1 MAVFT
6 YSGRGT
12 GGTMTGEIEAPD
24 RTSAVGELRKRA
36 ILVTK
41 IQERAGS
48 KSPSKAGG
56 KVKDKEMA
64 IFTRQ
69 FSTMIDAGL
78 PLVQC
83 LNILAEQSESKNL
96 RDVTGRV
103 ARSVEQGSTL
113 ADSLR
118 RHPRAFDDLFTNMV
132 EVGESG
138 GILDV
143 VFQRLAAYIEK
154 AAALKRKVKGAMI
167 YPASIISVAFLVVIF
182 MLTFVIP
189 TFTKMFK
196 DLGAD
201 LPLPTQ
207 VVVWFS
213 DFVRSYILFIFA
225 GVIGCFSAL
234 RAYYRTERGRSTID
248 ALMLKLPVI
257 GTLIR
262 KVAVARFTRTLGTL
276 VSSGVPI
283 LEGLRITART
293 AGNRVVEKAVMQCRA
308 AVTAGKTLAEPLK
321 ASGVFPPMVIQMIS
335 VGEQTGALDA
345 MLSKIAD
352 FYDDEVDTAVSSMTA
367 LLEPIMIVV
376 LGVLIGG
383 LVVAMYLPIFKLVTL
398 VKRSEERRV
407 GKECRS

>member
-41 IQERAGS
+41 IQERSGG

-207 VVVWFS
+207 VVVWLS
-213 DFVRSYILFIFA
+213 EFVRTYILLIIAAVF
-225 GVIGCFSAL
+225 GCVFAL
-234 RAYYRTERGRSTID
+234 RAYYRTEKGQATID
-248 ALMLKLPVI
+248 ALLLKVPVM

-293 AGNRVVEKAVMQCRA
+293 AGNKVVEKAVLQCRA

-352 FYDDEVDTAVSSMTA
+352 FYDDEVDTAVSAMTA

-398 VKRSEERRV
+398 VK
-407 GKECRS
+407 

>member
-6 YSGRGT
+6 YQGRGT
-12 GGTMTGEIEAPD
+12 TGTTTGEIEAQD
-24 RTSAVGELRKRA
+24 RMSAVGELRRRA

-41 IQERAGS
+41 INE
-48 KSPSKAGG
+48 KSGGKTASKAGG

-83 LNILAEQSESKNL
+83 LNILSEQSESKNL
-96 RDVTGRV
+96 RDVTGKV

-113 ADSLR
+113 AEALR
-118 RHPRAFDDLFTNMV
+118 RNPRTFDDLFVNLV
-132 EVGESG
+132 EVGETG
-138 GILDV
+138 GILDT

-154 AAALKRKVKGAMI
+154 AAALKRKVKSAMI
-167 YPASIISVAFLVVIF
+167 YPASIIGVAGLVVVF

-196 DLGAD
+196 DLGAE

-207 VVVWFS
+207 IVVWLS
-213 DFVRSYILFIFA
+213 DFMRSYILLIVA
-225 GVIGCFSAL
+225 GAVGCAFAL
-234 RAYYRTERGRSTID
+234 RTYYRSEKGRAIID
-248 ALMLKLPVI
+248 ALMLKLPVV

-293 AGNRVVEKAVMQCRA
+293 AGNKVVEKAVMQCRA

-321 ASGVFPPMVIQMIS
+321 SSGVFPPMVIQMIS
-335 VGEQTGALDA
+335 GVEQTGALDE
-345 MLSKIAD
+345 MLSKMAD
-352 FYDDEVDTAVSSMTA
+352 VYDDEVDTAVGPLPA
-367 LLEPIMIVV
+367 LPHPLMIVV
-376 LGVLIGG
+376 LGVIIAG
-383 LVVAMYLPIFKLVTL
+383 LVVAMSLPIFKLVTL
-398 VKRSEERRV
+398 VK
-407 GKECRS
+407 

>member
-41 IQERAGS
+41 IQERAGG

-83 LNILAEQSESKNL
+83 LNILSEQSESKNL
-96 RDVTGRV
+96 RDVTGKV

-113 ADSLR
+113 
-118 RHPRAFDDLFTNMV
+118 V
-132 EVGESG
+132 EVGETG
-138 GILDV
+138 GILDT

-154 AAALKRKVKGAMI
+154 AAALKRKVKSAMI
-167 YPASIISVAFLVVIF
+167 YPASIIGVAGLVVVF

-196 DLGAD
+196 DLGAE

-207 VVVWFS
+207 IVVWLS
-213 DFVRSYILFIFA
+213 DFMRSYILLIVA
-225 GVIGCFSAL
+225 GAVGCAFAL
-234 RAYYRTERGRSTID
+234 RTYYRSEKGRAIID

-293 AGNRVVEKAVMQCRA
+293 AGN
-308 AVTAGKTLAEPLK
+308 
-321 ASGVFPPMVIQMIS
+321 
-335 VGEQTGALDA
+335 
-345 MLSKIAD
+345 
-352 FYDDEVDTAVSSMTA
+352 
-367 LLEPIMIVV
+367 
-376 LGVLIGG
+376 
-383 LVVAMYLPIFKLVTL
+383 
-398 VKRSEERRV
+398 
-407 GKECRS
+407 

>member
-6 YSGRGT
+6 YRGSGA
-12 GGTMTGEIEAPD
+12 GGATSGEIEAQD
-24 RTSAVGELRKRA
+24 RTAAVGELRKRA

-41 IQERAGS
+41 INEKAGG
-48 KSPSKAGG
+48 KTPSKGGG

-83 LNILAEQSESKNL
+83 LNILSEQSESKNL
-96 RDVTGRV
+96 RDVTGKV

-113 ADSLR
+113 ADALR
-118 RHPRAFDDLFTNMV
+118 RDPHTFDDLFVNLV
-132 EVGESG
+132 EVGETG
-138 GILDV
+138 GILDT

-154 AAALKRKVKGAMI
+154 AAALKRKVKSAMI
-167 YPASIISVAFLVVIF
+167 YPASIIGVSFLVVIF

-207 VVVWFS
+207 VVVSLS
-213 DFVRSYILFIFA
+213 DFVRGYILFIIA
-225 GVIGCFSAL
+225 GVIGCVVAF
-234 RAYYRTERGRSTID
+234 RAYSRTENGRSTID
-248 ALMLKLPVI
+248 ALLLKLPVI

-262 KVAVARFTRTLGTL
+262 KIAVARFTRTLGTL

-293 AGNRVVEKAVMQCRA
+293 AGNKVVERAVMQCRA
-308 AVTAGKTLAEPLK
+308 AVTAGKTLSEPLK

-352 FYDDEVDTAVSSMTA
+352 FYDDEVDTAVGALTA
-367 LLEPIMIVV
+367 LLEPVMIVV
-376 LGVLIGG
+376 LGVIIGG

-398 VKRSEERRV
+398 VK
-407 GKECRS
+407 

>member
-41 IQERAGS
+41 IQERAGG

-207 VVVWFS
+207 VVVWLS
-213 DFVRSYILFIFA
+213 EFVRTYILLIIA
-225 GVIGCFSAL
+225 AIVGCVFAL
-234 RAYYRTERGRSTID
+234 RAYYRTEKGQSTID
-248 ALMLKLPVI
+248 ALLLKVPVM
-257 GTLIR
+257 GSLIR

-293 AGNRVVEKAVMQCRA
+293 AGNKVVEKAVLQCRA

-352 FYDDEVDTAVSSMTA
+352 FYDDEVDTAVSAMTA

-398 VKRSEERRV
+398 VK
-407 GKECRS
+407 

>member
-41 IQERAGS
+41 IQERSGG

-167 YPASIISVAFLVVIF
+167 YPASIMGVAALVVIF

-207 VVVWFS
+207 VVVWLS
-213 DFVRSYILFIFA
+213 EFVRTYILLIIA
-225 GVIGCFSAL
+225 AIVGCVFAL
-234 RAYYRTERGRSTID
+234 RAYYRTEKGQSTID
-248 ALMLKLPVI
+248 ALLLKVPVM
-257 GTLIR
+257 GSLIR

-293 AGNRVVEKAVMQCRA
+293 VGDKVVEKAVLQCRA

-352 FYDDEVDTAVSSMTA
+352 FYDDEVDVAVSSMTA

-398 VKRSEERRV
+398 VK
-407 GKECRS
+407 

>member
-41 IQERAGS
+41 IQERSGG

-167 YPASIISVAFLVVIF
+167 YPASIMGVAALVVIF

-207 VVVWFS
+207 VVVWLS
-213 DFVRSYILFIFA
+213 EFVRTYILLIIA
-225 GVIGCFSAL
+225 AIVGCVFAL
-234 RAYYRTERGRSTID
+234 RAYYRTEKGQSTID
-248 ALMLKLPVI
+248 ALLLKVPVM
-257 GTLIR
+257 GSLIR

-293 AGNRVVEKAVMQCRA
+293 AGNKVVEKAVLQCRV

-352 FYDDEVDTAVSSMTA
+352 FYDDEVDTAVSAMTA

-398 VKRSEERRV
+398 VK
-407 GKECRS
+407 